1 MARIATGCSP
11 DPRLG
16 SGAHR
21 RGHHGDVAK
30 AGLEWP
36 GPVSPAHARLRGLRT
51 QRDDGL
57 RRSPPGRRCG
67 RRRASSPMPRA
78 GLSQRRKRQPRGRV
92 FRPGRGCRIH
102 QRRTITGSLSRPCR
116 SYRVG
121 RWHRRWCRCPAKPPV
136 PGAVAVAADAGV
148 ATVTAGPRHA
158 AGTGTDGDAGAD
170 ATVAASAAVRYRHA
184 TPPVPPAPP

>member
-11 DPRLG
+11 DPRLR

-36 GPVSPAHARLRGLRT
+36 RPCLLAGPREAAR
-51 QRDDGL
+51 
-57 RRSPPGRRCG
+57 PPHTA
-67 RRRASSPMPRA
+67 RRRPSPQSTWAPMRPGAAPAARCLA
-78 GLSQRRKRQPRGRV
+78 LGCRSAANDNRGRV

-121 RWHRRWCRCPAKPPV
+121 RWHRRCRRWCRCPRSRRYRAPWPSPQTPEWLPLPPD
-136 PGAVAVAADAGV
+136 PAM
-148 ATVTAGPRHA
+148 A
-158 AGTGTDGDAGAD
+158 AGTGTDGGTGAD
-170 ATVAASAAVRYRHA
+170 ATVAAVRYRQA
-184 TPPVPPAPP
+184 